1 MIKKIKKSAV
11 DLTDLA
17 MGVLVLGIT
26 VSIGA
31 VILTNYG
38 DSRVTSLDTGTVT
51 NESATGTV
59 DGDTLAVTYVKS
71 FDTVYNG
78 TDELIAS
85 GNYTTS
91 IDSDTGVGT
100 ITMGGNSEYNTS
112 AEIKV
117 TYDYYNLSS
126 PEYSLSHNASLGLA
140 EYGNWFTIIVIV
152 GVASVILS
160 LIFMAFGGNRE
171 SGGVSY

>member
-1 MIKKIKKSAV
+1 MKTQIKKSAV

-17 MGVLVLGIT
+17 IGVLVLGIT

-38 DSRVTSLDTGTVT
+38 DSRITSLDTGTIV
-51 NESATGTV
+51 NESAVGT
-59 DGDTLAVTYVKS
+59 DAGDPLAQLYFKGVT
-71 FDTVYNG
+71 TVYND
-78 TDELIAS
+78 THDLIPAN
-85 GNYTTS
+85 NYTTS
-91 IDSDTGVGT
+91 VDANGVGT
-100 ITMGGNSEYNTS
+100 ITMDGNSVYNASTG
-112 AEIKV
+112 IKV

-160 LIFMAFGGNRE
+160 LIFMAFGGSRDG
-171 SGGVSY
+171 GGVSY